1 MLQVIRAIAQFSATA
16 KRRLT
21 LSVIVGGLLVAS
33 GTSVHAQISVDQAVA
48 KVQREVGGR
57 VLSADSENRDGRV
70 RYRVKLLLPDGR
82 VKIVYVDA
90 ASGQVSQ

>member
-1 MLQVIRAIAQFSATA
+1 MVQVIRTIALFSAMTS
-16 KRRLT
+16 RRLT
-21 LSVIVGGLLVAS
+21 LSMVAGGILAAS
-33 GTSVHAQISVDQAVA
+33 GVQVHAQVSVDQAVA

-57 VLSADSENRDGRV
+57 VLSADSENRDGRI

-90 ASGQVSQ
+90 ASGQVNQ

>member
-1 MLQVIRAIAQFSATA
+1 MLQVIQTVSARA
-16 KRRLT
+16 RRRFA
-21 LSVIVGGLLVAS
+21 LSVVFGGILAAS
-33 GTSVHAQISVDQAVA
+33 GVQVYAQISVDQAVA

-90 ASGQVSQ
+90 VSGQVSQ

>member
-1 MLQVIRAIAQFSATA
+1 MVQVIQTVSARAR
-16 KRRLT
+16 RRLA
-21 LSVIVGGLLVAS
+21 LSVVFGGILAAS
-33 GTSVHAQISVDQAVA
+33 GVQVYAQISVDQAVA

-57 VLSADSENRDGRV
+57 VLSADSESRDGRV

>member
-1 MLQVIRAIAQFSATA
+1 MVQVIRTIALFSALA
-16 KRRLT
+16 RRHLA
-21 LSVIVGGLLVAS
+21 LSVIVGGALAVS
-33 GTSVHAQISVDQAVA
+33 GVQVHAQISVDQAVA

-57 VLSADSENRDGRV
+57 VLSADSESRDGRV